1 MDKDDHIESF
11 NRTALIIICED
22 DIIYESQSIIQPV
35 DMSLW
40 AIRLSEGVRVLE
52 WSKMFYRVSTKKG
65 SFSFGR
71 L

>member
-1 MDKDDHIESF
+1 MQMDKDDHIESF

-40 AIRLSEGVRVLE
+40 DSRLSEGFRVLE
-52 WSKMFYRVSTKKG
+52 WSKRF
-65 SFSFGR
+65 
-71 L
+71 